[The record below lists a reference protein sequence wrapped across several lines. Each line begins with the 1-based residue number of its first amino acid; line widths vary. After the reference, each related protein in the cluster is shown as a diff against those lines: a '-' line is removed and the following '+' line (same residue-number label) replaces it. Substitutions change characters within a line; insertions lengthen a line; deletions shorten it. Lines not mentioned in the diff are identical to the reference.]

1 MTETRDEI
9 ASERSTSLLRR
20 AAELGDAVDQ
30 LQNREETADALQG
43 LEEARDSFEARLA
56 DVRSLHGSARAL
68 SDTGR
73 SVDLPDGRPTARS
86 LRALAERVDAD
97 PNAVRNRRRQL
108 DAVSTYVESG
118 RQAVEPALKRIVDEA
133 RAGIEVGTVSALRK
147 IGSKKQPMR

>member
-1 MTETRDEI
+1 MTRLPLSDQHHFCAGPRNSVTP
-9 ASERSTSLLRR
+9 STSYRIAKRPL
-20 AAELGDAVDQ
+20 
-30 LQNREETADALQG
+30 TLQG